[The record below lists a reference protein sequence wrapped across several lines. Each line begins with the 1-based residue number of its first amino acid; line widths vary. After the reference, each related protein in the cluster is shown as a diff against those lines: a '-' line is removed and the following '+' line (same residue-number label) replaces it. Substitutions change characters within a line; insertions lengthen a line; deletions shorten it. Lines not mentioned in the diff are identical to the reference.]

1 MIKMDVKYKIEADG
15 TFPRSS
21 PMACYCIDNVETL
34 GSQWRR
40 CTEETLLELGYNLT
54 GRNKGILFTFWA
66 LGKSRDAQFLIFVKD
81 TPLCCTSCIISR
93 PSTQPIVSL
102 CIFYVCVTLLYHC
115 LLRSKWLHVSTSYRF
130 ILRLLE
136 PTEAKLQLP
145 VSLEHF
151 TDHFAWQLAAQPLP
165 LFLFA
170 VSRGQRV
177 LFQCI
182 SVSMKFDSLY
192 LTL

>member
-1 MIKMDVKYKIEADG
+1 M
-15 TFPRSS
+15 
-21 PMACYCIDNVETL
+21 
-34 GSQWRR
+34 
-40 CTEETLLELGYNLT
+40 
-54 GRNKGILFTFWA
+54 
-66 LGKSRDAQFLIFVKD
+66 GKSRDAQFLIFAED

-115 LLRSKWLHVSTSYRF
+115 VLRGKWLHVSTSYRV

-151 TDHFAWQLAAQPLP
+151 TYHFAWRLAPQSLP

-177 LFQCI
+177 LFQYI

-192 LTL
+192 LKKALEGYTPTITCCNGTFWIKMEFSVDPSARVIRVSRKHKD